1 MPPNETDKRNT
12 LFNMR
17 IHAEGRRD
25 QWLAARAKFKEAG
38 ADSQQAFELAAQW
51 FPPLNG
57 DDSEHPD
64 PRENDSALEQ
74 KVANVA
80 AELGPIPNVV
90 VDDGKP
96 EHKPD
101 GAEKATKKKHKT
113 RGPFH
118 YESEWDSVIDAV
130 PPGKKAT
137 QLEQLSWVQ
146 NNVYNRPSEID
157 IDLIPCRGALVLLH
171 MAQSSATGYG
181 ELLTLWSK
189 TFPTQQALKFEAQFT
204 DDGRRG
210 LNTIADFEKSLDDAN
225 RPASVPTS
233 PERPETERGLS

>member
-25 QWLAARAKFKEAG
+25 QWLAARSKFKEAG

-57 DDSEHPD
+57 DEPEHPD
-64 PRENDSALEQ
+64 PRDSNPGLEQ
-74 KVANVA
+74 QVASVA

-96 EHKPD
+96 DQKPAD
-101 GAEKATKKKHKT
+101 EEKSTKRKRKS
-113 RGPFH
+113 RGPFA
-118 YESEWDSVIDAV
+118 YDPEWDSVINAV
-130 PPGKKAT
+130 PPSKKAT

-146 NNVYNRPSEID
+146 NNVYNHPSEIEVD
-157 IDLIPCRGALVLLH
+157 EIPCRGALVLLH

-210 LNTIADFEKSLDDAN
+210 LNTIAEFEKSLADAD
-225 RPASVPTS
+225 RPTS
-233 PERPETERGLS
+233 VQPSAEEPQTERDLP